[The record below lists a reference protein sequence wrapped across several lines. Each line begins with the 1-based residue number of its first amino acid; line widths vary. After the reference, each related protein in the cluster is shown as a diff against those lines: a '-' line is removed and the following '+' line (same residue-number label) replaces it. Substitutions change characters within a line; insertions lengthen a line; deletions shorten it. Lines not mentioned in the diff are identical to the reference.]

1 MGLGDG
7 RPQIK
12 LLRARPRSRLQAAL
26 LVLHGAKRA
35 ELARASALAGVLSD
49 RCLLL
54 AVDGGVKTCRSAGRR
69 PDLFVGDGDSTPK
82 IPAGLPAVVFPKDKD
97 FSDFAGALRE
107 AGKLGVELVV
117 VAGLLGGRVDHEWAN
132 VQELGAHAK
141 RFAAIVA
148 PSARGTI
155 LVTSRGCDAITVPRR
170 PFSLLVVGSVAQV
183 SLRGARWPL
192 RRRTLRMGATGL
204 SNVTGSELRLRV
216 HRGVAALV
224 FPSAR

>member
-12 LLRARPRSRLQAAL
+12 LVRARPRSRLQAAL
-26 LVLHGAKRA
+26 LVLEGAKRA
-35 ELARASALAGVLSD
+35 ELARASSLAGVLSD
-49 RCLLL
+49 RCLLI
-54 AVDGGVKTCRSAGRR
+54 AVDGGLKTCRAAGRR
-69 PDLFVGDGDSTPK
+69 PDLFVGDGDSAHRV
-82 IPAGLPAVVFPKDKD
+82 PAGLPAVVFPKDKE

-107 AGKLGVELVV
+107 ARQRGVELVV

-132 VQELGAHAK
+132 VQELGAQAR

-170 PFSLLVVGSVAQV
+170 TFSLLVVGAQAQV
-183 SLRGARWPL
+183 SLRGARWSL
-192 RRRTLRMGATGL
+192 RRRTLRLGAMGL

-224 FPSAR
+224 FPSMK